1 MKQFLKFFLMLSLSL
16 NLLACQGVREGLSLK
31 KERGIEEFLI
41 EKKNPLTVP
50 PDFSNLP
57 KPKDLKDQ
65 TKEKDEKIDL
75 KKVLKETNDSKKTIS
90 SGDLEKSISNILNK
104 KQ

>member
-57 KPKDLKDQ
+57 KPKDLKDEI
-65 TKEKDEKIDL
+65 KKKDKKIDL
-75 KKVLKETNDSKKTIS
+75 KKVLKETNGSKKTIS